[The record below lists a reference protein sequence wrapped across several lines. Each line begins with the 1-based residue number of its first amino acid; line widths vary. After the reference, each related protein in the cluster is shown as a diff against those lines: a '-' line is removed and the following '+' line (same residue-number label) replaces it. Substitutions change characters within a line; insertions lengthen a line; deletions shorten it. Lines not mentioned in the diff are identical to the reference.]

1 MSSVRRKFICL
12 NDNLDPK
19 REEDNAVARAIL
31 HDMYESLF
39 PQPSSFELPPEFR
52 NRFLHMTELQAWR
65 TNKNTIRTVVY
76 ICLTILITFTLV
88 NFFHVEVRF
97 RIMVSTL
104 NLEAHNSAGQWFSNC
119 SLITALDFLESVP
132 LLSYFVPKKEFSINL
147 LVICFITF

>member
-1 MSSVRRKFICL
+1 MTSVHRKFICL
-12 NDNLDPK
+12 NDNLDPD

-65 TNKNTIRTVVY
+65 TNKNNIRTVVY

-97 RIMVSTL
+97 RVMISTFNFESSQQCRTVIFKLFCNYSIGFLRISTL
-104 NLEAHNSAGQWFSNC
+104 
-119 SLITALDFLESVP
+119 SLSLCA
-132 LLSYFVPKKEFSINL
+132 
-147 LVICFITF
+147 